1 MKRILRISILC
12 GVALTTSLSV
22 AAPAVELPKAEDSTV
37 QGSKEVTDH
46 YFRGVTFES
55 SGRLDDAVREY
66 RKVLQMSPG
75 NGDARR
81 RLADIH
87 LLRGERTPAL
97 EQFKELA
104 RYQPRNPVIHFRLAQ
119 LYEASGNQRKAS
131 AEYRE
136 VTRITPKSI
145 PASRKLAR
153 LYEKRKMNDEA
164 AAEYRKILSVDNNDT
179 TARNSLMALYLRE
192 KKYDDLTEFL
202 RERAEQSPD
211 DATGHYKLG
220 VVYEFREKY
229 DNAAVEYGKAVELE
243 AGNGK
248 FVNALARVYQK
259 TGKEDEAKKLL
270 EAAARENPGMKG
282 LALPL
287 QSMQEEFSS
296 HHADRKRKFSKKHK
310 KNKSAKVT
318 KKKYSK
324 KHDKNKITKD
334 TKKKRRRR

>member
-1 MKRILRISILC
+1 MKRIQRIFILC
-12 GVALTTSLSV
+12 GVVLTASLPV
-22 AAPAVELPKAEDSTV
+22 FAVPAPATDLPQAGEPKHRDRKDVA
-37 QGSKEVTDH
+37 DH

-66 RKVLQMSPG
+66 RRVLQASPA

-81 RLADIH
+81 RLAEIH
-87 LLRGERTPAL
+87 VLRGERTLAI

-136 VTRITPKSI
+136 VTRISPKSI

-164 AAEYRKILSVDNNDT
+164 AAVYRKILELDYDNVS
-179 TARNSLMALYLRE
+179 ARNSLIALYLRE
-192 KKYDDLTEFL
+192 KKYDELTEFL
-202 RERAEQSPD
+202 KERTERSPD

-220 VVYEFREKY
+220 VVYEFRENY
-229 DNAAVEYGKAVELE
+229 DKAVAEYGKAVELE

-259 TGKEDEAKKLL
+259 TGRADEAKKLL
-270 EAAARENPGMKG
+270 EVAAKENPGMKG
-282 LALPL
+282 LALPMK
-287 QSMQEEFSS
+287 SMQEEFKS
-296 HHADRKRKFSKKHK
+296 HHTDR
-310 KNKSAKVT
+310 

-324 KHDKNKITKD
+324 KHKKIKSMKG
-334 TKKKRRRR
+334 TKKKHRRR